1 MLNIREDLSTGLTS
15 KLPAEVEFRNRSV
28 LKIFKTEIIMAENL
42 LIPAIVHFNLGS
54 SKVSITDYHIAI
66 ALGNEC
72 QYIRSINAQGK
83 SVYAIRKG
91 GEIEQTTDIKVSI
104 LKTPDKKFDDDI
116 KKIEKN
122 LEATKESDPKKYV
135 ENMLFSIATNDDK
148 PFTHIQF
155 QGYVSEMSSEVDPET
170 GLQEVTAELAV
181 YDPVSFVIKQ

>member
-1 MLNIREDLSTGLTS
+1 
-15 KLPAEVEFRNRSV
+15 
-28 LKIFKTEIIMAENL
+28 MADNL

-66 ALGNEC
+66 SLENGS
-72 QYIRSINAQGK
+72 QYVRSINAQGK
-83 SVYAIRKG
+83 AVYAIRKG
-91 GEIEQTTDIKVSI
+91 GEIGQTTDIKVSV

-116 KKIEKN
+116 KKLEKN
-122 LEATKESDPKKYV
+122 LDASKENDPKKYV

-155 QGYVSEMSSEVDPET
+155 QGYVSEMSSEVDHET